1 MFLKKFSLPLQLVAI
16 IAFVFLFGNFFSEP
30 LVRFFYTFSLFFK
43 EVLSLF
49 LPLIIFSFVLT
60 GILSFKRNA
69 PLVLGILVA
78 CIFLSNSL
86 IAMLTYFVGAFAVPY
101 VIEGIVVDGFTIA
114 DGVAPYYQFDF
125 PQLISSENALLLAII
140 IGIALSF
147 LQIPSVEQS
156 VRRLKEAIEYFLNV
170 YFIPLLPLY
179 VFGFLLEIHYRG
191 IFGSLFAH
199 YGKAFMVIFAV
210 QVVFLVLYYLIAASG
225 SISKMVR
232 YIKNALPSYLTAFS
246 TMSSTTTI
254 PVAVECAE
262 NNMGNKPL
270 AEISMPIMAN
280 IHLVGDSISTPLLA
294 LVTVSLFLGHFPDP
308 VSYIK
313 FVFFFCTAML
323 AVSGIPG
330 GGIIVMIPI
339 LISQLGFN
347 EQMVSIITALYL
359 LLDPFGTAANVMG
372 DGALVILVNKL
383 LKKLRVI

>member
-1 MFLKKFSLPLQLVAI
+1 MFLKKFSLPIQL
-16 IAFVFLFGNFFSEP
+16 IAVIASVFLFGNYFNLSA
-30 LVRFFYTFSLFFK
+30 VRFFYTFSLFFK
-43 EVLSLF
+43 EILSLF

-69 PLVLGILVA
+69 PLVLGLLVA
-78 CIFLSNSL
+78 SIFLSNSL
-86 IAMLTYFVGAFAVPY
+86 IAMLTYAVGKFTVPY
-101 VIEGIVVDGFTIA
+101 LIQGIKLDGFTVA
-114 DGVAPYYQFDF
+114 DSVNPYYIFDL
-125 PQLISSENALLLAII
+125 PQLISSENALLLAIVV
-140 IGIALSF
+140 GLGLSF
-147 LQIPSVEQS
+147 LHMPKIEGG
-156 VRRLKEAIEYFLNV
+156 VRKLKDAIEYFLNV
-170 YFIPLLPLY
+170 YFIPFLPLY
-179 VFGFLLEIHYRG
+179 VLGFLLEIHYRG

-199 YGKAFMVIFAV
+199 YGKAFIIIFAL
-210 QVVFLVLYYLIAASG
+210 QVVFLVLYYLVAAYG
-225 SISKMVR
+225 SMSKMVN
-232 YIKNALPSYLTAFS
+232 YISNALPSYLTAFS
-246 TMSSTTTI
+246 TMSSTATI
-254 PVAVECAE
+254 PVSVECAE
-262 NNMGNKPL
+262 KNMGNKPL

-294 LVTVSLFLGHFPDP
+294 MVTTSLFLGHFPDP
-308 VSYIK
+308 ISYIK

-339 LISQLGFN
+339 LISQFGFN